1 MQRSTGIARF
11 PSANKFRAGFTLVEL
26 LVVIGIIAVL
36 IALLLPTLS
45 KAREQANRTACLSNL
60 RQLSVAA
67 IRYAHEYRGQLPIE
81 AYERIVVTIPPFGTI
96 IDETYIS
103 PDLFRQDMYLLM
115 RTGTKDVLPT
125 TNRPDP
131 IWQCP
136 TSPRWQVHTGLNN
149 NQWPGQT
156 YVRSSYIYT
165 GWGSRLNSQSFQ
177 RDKTRRPIKLGQKG
191 LGSGFN
197 KTLFADE
204 VTSTVA
210 GMLGQIVI
218 QAVPAPHVAGTR
230 INHADRR
237 KPTIVA
243 GGNQVFVDGHGEWVV
258 TYPKTLVGGLGTGA
272 NTTACHTNTA
282 STLLANE
289 SYWW

>member
-1 MQRSTGIARF
+1 MERTR
-11 PSANKFRAGFTLVEL
+11 RTGFTLVEL
-26 LVVIGIIAVL
+26 LVVIGIIAIL
-36 IALLLPTLS
+36 IALLLPTLA

-67 IRYAHEYRGQLPIE
+67 VRYAHENRGMLPIE
-81 AYERIVVTIPPFGTI
+81 AYERVVITIPILGTI
-96 IDETYIS
+96 VDETDLS
-103 PDLFRQDMYLLM
+103 PDLFRQDMYLAM

-125 TNRPDP
+125 TARPDP

-136 TSPRWQVHTGLNN
+136 TSPRWQVHTGLTAT
-149 NQWPGQT
+149 QWPGST
-156 YVRSSYIYT
+156 YVRSSYLYT

-191 LGSGFN
+191 LGSGTN

-204 VTSTVA
+204 VTSTIA
-210 GMLGQIVI
+210 GALGPIVI
-218 QAVPAPHVAGTR
+218 QPVPAPHVSGTR
-230 INHADRR
+230 INHTERR
-237 KPTIVA
+237 NAAKVA
-243 GGNQVFVDGHGEWVV
+243 GGNQVFIDGHGEWVV
-258 TYPKTLVGGLGTGA
+258 TYPKILVGGLAAAG
-272 NTTACHTNTA
+272 NTTACHTNNA